1 MSTDKLLARAHTSA
15 EADPSPFAVTSGA
28 RSMPRDLLERAS
40 ARVRIACL
48 VIAGTWFFVL
58 LMNEGV
64 RRLFGNNGRG
74 AATSWSWESAQSVL
88 SVIGLILSL
97 SVAYVASKLRDR
109 PEMVIDLG
117 LGYQVAT
124 ALLVALVTEWHPRT
138 DLNGISWVCVV
149 ILAYP
154 AIAPTTPGKTLA
166 AGLASA
172 AMNLLG
178 VAFAL
183 LRGEHLSL
191 TPFEAMWLYFPPF
204 LVAFVAIVPATVI
217 SGLGRQVRKARELGS
232 YRLGERLGRGGMGEV
247 FRATHRLLARPAA
260 VKLINSEALHG
271 ESAES
276 ARVTIE
282 RFRREAEAAAT
293 LSSPHTISLY
303 DFGSASDGTF
313 YYVMELL
320 DGIDLEQLVERFGPV
335 PPERAVHLL
344 EQACA
349 SLGEAHEAG
358 LIHRDVKPSNIFACR
373 MGLEVDF
380 VKVLDFGLVKR
391 DRHSALVG
399 GGKQSML
406 TMPEITTGTPA
417 FMAPEMVTG
426 DPVDARADVY
436 ALGCLAYWLLT
447 GHFVFSATSAALIM
461 AQHVQALP
469 VSPSAAAGYVL
480 PSELESLILTCLAK
494 KPEQRPA
501 NAAEVGRRLSE
512 IAFPEPWTQERAIAW
527 WAEHVPRK
535 ARA

>member
-1 MSTDKLLARAHTSA
+1 MTTDKLLARAHTSA
-15 EADPSPFAVTSGA
+15 EADQTALDFTSAA
-28 RSMPRDLLERAS
+28 RSMPRDLLERAGV
-40 ARVRIACL
+40 RVRIAGL

-58 LMNEGV
+58 IMNEGV
-64 RRLFGNNGRG
+64 RRLFGDNGRG
-74 AATSWSWESAQSVL
+74 AATAWSWESAQSVL
-88 SVIGLILSL
+88 SAIGLILSL
-97 SVAYVASKLRDR
+97 VIAYAAHKLRDR
-109 PEMVIDLG
+109 PELVIELG
-117 LGYQVAT
+117 LVYQIAT

-172 AMNLLG
+172 SMNLLG

-183 LRGEHLSL
+183 LRGEHLAL
-191 TPFEAMWLYFPPF
+191 TPFEAMWLYIPPF
-204 LVAFVAIVPATVI
+204 LVAFVAVVPATVI

-232 YRLGERLGRGGMGEV
+232 YRLGAQLGRGGMGEV
-247 FRATHRLLARPAA
+247 YLATHRLLARPAA
-260 VKLINSEALHG
+260 VKLINPEALHG
-271 ESAES
+271 GSAES
-276 ARVTIE
+276 ARVTVE

-293 LSSPHTISLY
+293 LRSPHTISLY
-303 DFGSASDGTF
+303 DFGSSSDGTF

-344 EQACA
+344 RQSCA
-349 SLGEAHEAG
+349 SLGEAHAAG
-358 LIHRDVKPSNIFACR
+358 LIHRDVKPSNIFSCR

-391 DRHSALVG
+391 DRHSELLG
-399 GGKQSML
+399 GGKQTML

-461 AQHVQALP
+461 AQHVQATP
-469 VSPSAAAGYVL
+469 VSPSAAAGYSL
-480 PSELESLILTCLAK
+480 PNELEALILSCLAK
-494 KPEQRPA
+494 KPDQRPA
-501 NAAEVGRRLSE
+501 NAAELGRRLSE
-512 IAFPEPWTQERAIAW
+512 IAMPDPWTSDRAIAW
-527 WAEHVPRK
+527 WAEHLPKK
-535 ARA
+535 A